1 MIKLLKEYIL
11 LEIKKTSF
19 QDILDK
25 IKDENNYD
33 KQQPDIETVPAKND
47 LEILYNMGIPHN
59 RFKNDQKQNN

>member
-19 QDILDK
+19 QDILGK

-33 KQQPDIETVPAKND
+33 KQQPDIETVPAKM
-47 LEILYNMGIPHN
+47 I
-59 RFKNDQKQNN
+59 